1 MTTLILD
8 GKKASSQIL
17 SRLQQTLDSKK
28 KTRDPQLCI
37 VQVGDDPAS
46 KIYIQQ
52 KENRCKEFGILSK
65 HVSLPRSSSFE
76 SIQKELIRL
85 RSDPKIDGILLQLP
99 LATDIP
105 MSLDD
110 SQKLIECIGPDK
122 DADGLTILNQGRLFC
137 GESTPIKKKLPMD
150 WVAPVPATALGVY
163 RLLEEYKIPL
173 LGKRIT
179 VVGKSRSVGMPTA
192 TLLSHAGAT
201 VTICHSKTT
210 DLSEALKRAEII
222 VACAGVPELIKA
234 SQITKGVVLID
245 VGIHRRADGKLG
257 GDIHPD
263 CLELASA
270 YSPVPGGVGPMTV
283 GSLLENLLELYRRH
297 PH

>member
-1 MTTLILD
+1 MTPLILD
-8 GKKASSQIL
+8 GRKASSAIL
-17 SRLQQTLDSKK
+17 SRLKHTIDSKK

-65 HVSLPRSSSFE
+65 HVSLPRNSTIA
-76 SIQKELIRL
+76 SIETELKKL
-85 RSDPKIDGILLQLP
+85 RADQSIDGILLQLP
-99 LATDIP
+99 LATETPI
-105 MSLDD
+105 SLDD
-110 SQKLIECIGPDK
+110 SQKLIECIGAEK
-122 DADGLTILNQGRLFC
+122 DADGLTIYNQGRLFC

-150 WVAPVPATALGVY
+150 WVAPIPATALGIY
-163 RLLEEYKIPL
+163 RLLEEYKISL
-173 LGKRIT
+173 LGKKIT

-201 VTICHSKTT
+201 VTICHSKTK
-210 DLSEALKRAEII
+210 DLGDALKGAEII
-222 VACAGVPELIKA
+222 IACAGVPELIKPD
-234 SQITKGVVLID
+234 QISEGVVLVD

-257 GDIHPD
+257 GDVHAD
-263 CLELASA
+263 CLAKSSA

-283 GSLLENLLELYRRH
+283 GSLLENLFELYRRH
-297 PH
+297 SH